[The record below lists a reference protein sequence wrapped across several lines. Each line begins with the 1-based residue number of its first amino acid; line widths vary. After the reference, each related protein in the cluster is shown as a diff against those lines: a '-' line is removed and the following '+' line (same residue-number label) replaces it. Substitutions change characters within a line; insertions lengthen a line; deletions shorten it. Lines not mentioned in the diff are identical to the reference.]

1 MNRKTMA
8 VCMIAAMVAAV
19 LCAAVPADADDSTN
33 GPRYIIGAK
42 DKAYPAAVGQS
53 VQGEFIINSSAFDQ
67 VPIGFAIGDWISS
80 DGMKFTNGDGTI
92 AISEKENGAGHSVS
106 VTSTSAMTINAVI
119 TVTVGGPKDGV
130 NYPSQ
135 SISYGINAVFYND
148 GSGITFTG
156 GDLENK
162 VYTFGF
168 ETEIGIKASV
178 EGAPGNDY
186 RFYAV
191 DLPSGIAMTL
201 SGNIAGVL
209 SKECKGS
216 EGGTATIYAVS
227 QSGSVLTKFLSWKIG
242 DKVDFGGDFVIKRNG
257 KNVGSYD
264 TAIQGAKLEY
274 TLSASDEYELKDVK
288 FKTPAGDI
296 SPSDGKYVVYPGTG
310 KMVITVEATVVKILG
325 SNENGTPKLAQNGK
339 TVTKTFTIY
348 AIGQLV
354 DSDLDPSV
362 TVISPTT
369 NP

>member
-1 MNRKTMA
+1 M
-8 VCMIAAMVAAV
+8 
-19 LCAAVPADADDSTN
+19 
-33 GPRYIIGAK
+33 
-42 DKAYPAAVGQS
+42 
-53 VQGEFIINSSAFDQ
+53 
-67 VPIGFAIGDWISS
+67 
-80 DGMKFTNGDGTI
+80 
-92 AISEKENGAGHSVS
+92 
-106 VTSTSAMTINAVI
+106 
-119 TVTVGGPKDGV
+119 
-130 NYPSQ
+130 
-135 SISYGINAVFYND
+135 
-148 GSGITFTG
+148 
-156 GDLENK
+156 
-162 VYTFGF
+162 
-168 ETEIGIKASV
+168 
-178 EGAPGNDY
+178 
-186 RFYAV
+186 
-191 DLPSGIAMTL
+191 
-201 SGNIAGVL
+201 
-209 SKECKGS
+209 
-216 EGGTATIYAVS
+216 
-227 QSGSVLTKFLSWKIG
+227 
-242 DKVDFGGDFVIKRNG
+242 DFGGDFVIKRNG

>member
-1 MNRKTMA
+1 
-8 VCMIAAMVAAV
+8 MIAAMVAAV

-33 GPRYIIGAK
+33 GPRYIIGAE

-67 VPIGFAIGDWISS
+67 VPISFAISGWTFDD
-80 DGMKFTNGDGTI
+80 DGLSFTKDGGTI
-92 AISEKENGAGHSVS
+92 IISKKGNDEAGHSVS

-130 NYPSQ
+130 EYPSQ

-148 GSGITFTG
+148 GSEITFTG
-156 GDLENK
+156 GNLEDN

-191 DLPSGIAMTL
+191 GLPSGIAMTL
-201 SGNIAGVL
+201 SGKIAGVL

-216 EGGTATIYAVS
+216 EEGTATIYAVS
-227 QSGSVLTKFLSWKIG
+227 QSGSVLSKSLSWKIG
-242 DKVDFGGDFVIKRNG
+242 DKVDFGGDFDIMRDG
-257 KNVGSYD
+257 EAVGSYD
-264 TAIQGAKLEY
+264 TAIQGAKLGY
-274 TLSASDEYELKDVK
+274 TLSASDGYGLKSVK
-288 FKTPAGDI
+288 FETPVGDI
-296 SPSDGKYVVYPGTG
+296 SLSDNGQYVVELGTG
-310 KMVITVEATVVKILG
+310 KMVITVEATVVKILD
-325 SNENGTPKLAQNGK
+325 SNENGTPELAQNGK

-362 TVISPTT
+362 TVIPPTT